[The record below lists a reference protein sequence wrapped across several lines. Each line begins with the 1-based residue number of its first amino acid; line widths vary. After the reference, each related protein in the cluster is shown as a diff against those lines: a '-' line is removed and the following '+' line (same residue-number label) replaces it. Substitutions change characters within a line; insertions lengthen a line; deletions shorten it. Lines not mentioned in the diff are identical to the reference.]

1 MGRSRKAPQ
10 GAFLLTKLF
19 DKRYV
24 SSVLCL
30 VMQQIMINK
39 SMKHFIYKTTH
50 TNGKYYIGRHS
61 TENINDGYIGS
72 GMWPLSIKD
81 KSTLTREIL
90 EYADSVEQV
99 KELEGQ
105 YLAEHYG
112 KPDCMN
118 RTADPIGFESD
129 NNPMKDP
136 TIAAKIAGDNHW
148 TRTDPLAG
156 DKLREQQQKLIDKGN
171 HHFVGDSNPN
181 KDGRNAKTAM
191 TNGTHVNLTNNPSI
205 WRSEAG
211 IHHWQDGKSPNAG
224 GKLNKKLVEEGTHNF
239 LGPELNQQRIKA
251 GTHNFLGSKGNKDRL
266 SAGTHPSQMKKTCE
280 HCGKTASVSMYARW
294 HGDRCANQPSP

>member
-1 MGRSRKAPQ
+1 
-10 GAFLLTKLF
+10 
-19 DKRYV
+19 
-24 SSVLCL
+24 
-30 VMQQIMINK
+30 MQQTILNK

-72 GMWPLSIKD
+72 GLWPSSIKD

-90 EYADSVEQV
+90 EYAESAEQV
-99 KELEGQ
+99 RELEGR

-112 KPDCMN
+112 KLDCMN
-118 RTADPIGFESD
+118 RTADPIGFDTD

-136 TIAAKIAGDNHW
+136 TIADKFTGDNHW
-148 TRTDPLAG
+148 TKRDPGYAE
-156 DKLREQQQKLIDKGN
+156 KLRVPQLELVKKGT
-171 HHFVGDSNPN
+171 HPLQGDRNPN

-191 TNGTHVNLTNNPSI
+191 ANGTHINLTNNPSI

-239 LGPELNQQRIKA
+239 LGPELNQQRIQE
-251 GTHNFLGSKGNKDRL
+251 GTHNFLGSKGNLDRL
-266 SAGTHPSQMKKTCE
+266 ANGTHPSQMKKTCE
-280 HCGKTASVSMYARW
+280 HCSKVASVSMYTRW
-294 HGDRCANQPSP
+294 HGIRCKHRSTV

>member
-1 MGRSRKAPQ
+1 
-10 GAFLLTKLF
+10 
-19 DKRYV
+19 
-24 SSVLCL
+24 
-30 VMQQIMINK
+30 MQQTILNK

-72 GMWPLSIKD
+72 GLWPSSIKD

-90 EYADSVEQV
+90 EYADSAESV

-118 RTADPIGFESD
+118 RTADPIGFDSV
-129 NNPMKDP
+129 NNPMKNP
-136 TIAAKIAGDNHW
+136 TIVEKISGNNHW
-148 TRTDPLAG
+148 TKTNFNSVDILRQKQNKLVHKGIHNLQG
-156 DKLREQQQKLIDKGN
+156 DR
-171 HHFVGDSNPN
+171 NPN

-191 TNGTHVNLTNNPSI
+191 ANGTHINLTNNPSI

-239 LGPELNQQRIKA
+239 LGPELNQQRIQE
-251 GTHNFLGSKGNKDRL
+251 GTHNFLGSKGNLDRL
-266 SAGTHPSQMKKTCE
+266 ANGTHPSQMKKTCE
-280 HCGKTASVSMYARW
+280 HCGKVASVSMYTRW
-294 HGDRCANQPSP
+294 HGNNCKHKPTV